1 MKILGAIIAGGQ
13 SRRMG
18 GVEKAFLQLGSKT
31 LIEHVVARLTPQVDD
46 VIINANGD
54 AARFHGVVVPDA
66 ITHIQTPLV
75 GLHAVL
81 AYAKNYDA
89 VLTVPSDGP
98 FLPLD
103 LKQKLCG
110 GAAIACSGG
119 QAHYLTGFWPV
130 SLFAKLEDAILN
142 RGLVRMQDWVLECQA
157 AKVEWEVTPHD
168 PFFNI
173 NTPDDVVRAEAILK
187 SSC

>member
-18 GVEKAFLQLGSKT
+18 GVEKAFLQLGSRT
-31 LIEHVVARLTPQVDD
+31 LIEHVLARLALQVDD

-54 AARFHGVVVPDA
+54 AARFDRVVVPDV
-66 ITHIQTPLV
+66 ITHTQTPLV

-81 AYAKNYDA
+81 AYATNYDA

-103 LKQKLCG
+103 LRTRLDG
-110 GAAIACSGG
+110 GPAIARSLGRD
-119 QAHYLTGFWPV
+119 HYLTGLWPV
-130 SLFAKLEDAILN
+130 KLFADLNDALN
-142 RGLVRMQDWVLECQA
+142 HGMVRMQDWVLQCGAQ
-157 AKVEWEVTPHD
+157 KVEWAAAPHD

-173 NTPDDVVRAEAILK
+173 NTPDDLAKAEAIHK

>member
-1 MKILGAIIAGGQ
+1 MKVLGAIIAGGR

-18 GVEKAFLQLGSKT
+18 GVEKALLQLGSKT
-31 LIEHVVARLTPQVDD
+31 LIEHVVARLAPQVDD

-54 AARFHGVVVPDA
+54 TARFHGVVVPDV

-98 FLPLD
+98 FIPSD
-103 LKQKLCG
+103 LRARLG
-110 GAAIACSGG
+110 DGPTIARSNS
-119 QAHYLTGFWPV
+119 QAHYLTGLWPV
-130 SLFAKLEDAILN
+130 SLFAKLDEAM
-142 RGLVRMQDWVLECQA
+142 RGGMVRMQDWVLQCQA
-157 AKVEWEVTPHD
+157 AEVEWPVEPYD

-173 NTPDDVVRAEAILK
+173 NTPDGLVRAEEILK
-187 SSC
+187 AVT